1 MWSRY
6 SKRLSQRPVSRDQ
19 NYRDLLETHSQ
30 SLGYQKLGTI
40 KIDCSFM
47 PDSQWG
53 ILQKVAGAPA
63 WLLYLQLQFSQ
74 PSDCKLANANVE
86 LTFEKMA
93 PASQELIGLSNIGP
107 VLTEYFGRRGI
118 AGNDLIEPEPS
129 VVYGSTGVN
138 DRPNA
143 HKGPGSYRDAGTQ
156 WSLQAYTWPVEG
168 DNSGLH
174 RRVEWI
180 IKEADSQHQAL
191 LHRGQVR
198 VALVLQH
205 DLDPFSIT
213 VRIVGQLH
221 RHRGWFKFP
230 SSTESSTR
238 HLCVRVLPSAH
249 EQTPLDERAKQL
261 NEDMTALL
269 VESLRPRIRLPRGL
283 GLEERKSIYDQ
294 STKTAP
300 LINQTTIPTPHRQP
314 EEYTIG
320 WICALPLEM
329 AAARAMLDEIHVTL
343 PTLPNDYNNYTLGN
357 IGSHNIVVACLPIG
371 VYGTTS
377 AATVATRMLATFP
390 SIRFS
395 LMVGIGGGVPSSTA
409 DIRLGD
415 VVVSKPN
422 GRLGGVVQYDYGKT
436 VANGIFEQTGA
447 LNKPPQAL
455 LTTVAKM
462 QAEHMMRGDRI
473 HNYLS
478 QMVAAYPRM
487 QNFTYPGQERD
498 YLFRADYDH
507 EGSNPTCEN
516 CNPAQTVDRKV
527 RMQNTPVVHYGT
539 IASGNQ
545 VIKHGQTRDRIAQQ
559 QGILC
564 FEMEAAGLMDNF
576 PCLVIRGICDY
587 ADSHKNKDWQE
598 YAAATAAAYA
608 KEFISMT
615 PTRQVE
621 ITPKAVEI

>member
-6 SKRLSQRPVSRDQ
+6 SKRLFQRPVNREQSQ
-19 NYRDLLETHSQ
+19 NHRDLLETHSQ
-30 SLGYQKLGTI
+30 SLGYRQLGTI

-93 PASQELIGLSNIGP
+93 PASQEPINLSNLGP
-107 VLTEYFGRRGI
+107 VLTEYFGPRGI
-118 AGNDLIEPEPS
+118 AGNDLVEP
-129 VVYGSTGVN
+129 VVLGSTAL
-138 DRPNA
+138 NA
-143 HKGPGSYRDAGTQ
+143 KLKASKRPGSHQDTGTQ

-180 IKEADSQHQAL
+180 IKEADSQHQPL

-205 DLDPFSIT
+205 DLDPFFIT
-213 VRIVGQLH
+213 VRIEGQLH
-221 RHRGWFKFP
+221 GDRGWFKFP
-230 SSTESSTR
+230 SSMDSSTR
-238 HLCVRVLPSAH
+238 TLCVRVSPSAH
-249 EQTPLDERAKQL
+249 EQTPLDERARQL
-261 NEDMTALL
+261 NKDMTALL
-269 VESLRPRIRLPRGL
+269 VQSFRPISKLDKGLRP
-283 GLEERKSIYDQ
+283 EELKSSCDKA
-294 STKTAP
+294 TKTAP
-300 LINQTTIPTPHRQP
+300 LANRTTPKES

-320 WICALPLEM
+320 WICALSLEM
-329 AAARAMLDEIHVTL
+329 AAASAMLDEIHETL
-343 PTLPNDYNNYTLGN
+343 PTPSNDYNNYTLGK
-357 IGSHNIVVACLPIG
+357 IGSHNIVIACLPIG

-377 AATVATRMLATFP
+377 AATVATQMLATFP

-462 QAEHMMRGDRI
+462 QAEHMMRGDKI
-473 HNYLS
+473 FKYLS
-478 QMVAAYPRM
+478 QMVTAYPRM

-507 EGSNPTCEN
+507 EGPNPTCKN
-516 CNPAQTVDRKV
+516 CDPAQTVDRKV
-527 RMQNTPVVHYGT
+527 RMQSTPVVHYGT

-587 ADSHKNKDWQE
+587 ADSHKNNDWQE

-615 PTRQVE
+615 PARQVE
-621 ITPKAVEI
+621 ITPTAVET

>member
-6 SKRLSQRPVSRDQ
+6 SKRLFQRPVNREQ
-19 NYRDLLETHSQ
+19 NHRDLLETHSQ
-30 SLGYQKLGTI
+30 SLGYRQLGTI

-74 PSDCKLANANVE
+74 PSDCKLANANVQ
-86 LTFEKMA
+86 LTFERMA
-93 PASQELIGLSNIGP
+93 PVNQGPINSSNLGP
-107 VLTEYFGRRGI
+107 VLTEYFGPRGI
-118 AGNDLIEPEPS
+118 AANDLIEP
-129 VVYGSTGVN
+129 VFLGSTAVN
-138 DRPNA
+138 AKLKASKR
-143 HKGPGSYRDAGTQ
+143 PGSHQDAGTQ
-156 WSLQAYTWPVEG
+156 CSLQAYTWPIEG

-180 IKEADSQHQAL
+180 IKEADSQRQPL

-205 DLDPFSIT
+205 DLDPFFIT
-213 VRIVGQLH
+213 VRIEGQLH
-221 RHRGWFKFP
+221 GDRGWFKFP
-230 SSTESSTR
+230 SSMDSSTKQ
-238 HLCVRVLPSAH
+238 LCVRVSPSVH
-249 EQTPLDERAKQL
+249 EQTPLDERARQL
-261 NEDMTALL
+261 NKDMTALL
-269 VESLRPRIRLPRGL
+269 VQSFRPMSKLDKRLGS
-283 GLEERKSIYDQ
+283 EEPKSSCNK

-300 LINQTTIPTPHRQP
+300 LINQTIIATPPRQP
-314 EEYTIG
+314 AEYTIG
-320 WICALPLEM
+320 WICALPLEL
-329 AAARAMLDEIHVTL
+329 AAAKAMLDEIHDSLCTPL
-343 PTLPNDYNNYTLGN
+343 NDQNNYTLGN
-357 IGSHNIVVACLPIG
+357 IGPHNIVVAGLPAGI
-371 VYGTTS
+371 YGTTS

-395 LMVGIGGGVPSSTA
+395 LIVGIGGGVPSGTA

-415 VVVSKPN
+415 IVVSKPN

-478 QMVAAYPRM
+478 QMIAAYPRR

-507 EGSNPTCEN
+507 EGSYPTCEN
-516 CNPAQTVDRKV
+516 CDPAQRVDRKV

-615 PTRQVE
+615 PARQVE
-621 ITPKAVEI
+621 ITPTAVEA

>member
-6 SKRLSQRPVSRDQ
+6 SKRLFQRPGNRDQ
-19 NYRDLLETHSQ
+19 NHRDLLETHSQ
-30 SLGYQKLGTI
+30 SLGYRQLGSI

-74 PSDCKLANANVE
+74 PSDCKLANANVQ
-86 LTFEKMA
+86 LTFEKMT
-93 PASQELIGLSNIGP
+93 PANQEPISLSNLGP
-107 VLTEYFGRRGI
+107 VLTEYFGPRGI
-118 AGNDLIEPEPS
+118 VGNDLIEP
-129 VVYGSTGVN
+129 VVLGSTAVN
-138 DRPNA
+138 AKLKAN
-143 HKGPGSYRDAGTQ
+143 KTPGSYQDAGTQ

-180 IKEADSQHQAL
+180 IKEADSQHQPL

-198 VALVLQH
+198 VALVVQH
-205 DLDPFSIT
+205 DLEPFFIT
-213 VRIVGQLH
+213 VRIEGQLH
-221 RHRGWFKFP
+221 GDRGWFKFP
-230 SSTESSTR
+230 SSMDSSTR
-238 HLCVRVLPSAH
+238 HLCVRVSPSAH
-249 EQTPLDERAKQL
+249 EQTPLDERARQL
-261 NEDMTALL
+261 NRDMTALL
-269 VESLRPRIRLPRGL
+269 VQSFRPISKLHKGL
-283 GLEERKSIYDQ
+283 GSEEPKRTCVKSTR
-294 STKTAP
+294 SAP
-300 LINQTTIPTPHRQP
+300 LAHRPTS
-314 EEYTIG
+314 EEAAEYTIG
-320 WICALPLEM
+320 WICALPLEL
-329 AAARAMLDEIHVTL
+329 ATAEAMLDKIHDSVCT
-343 PTLPNDYNNYTLGN
+343 PWNDQNNYTLGN
-357 IGSHNIVVACLPIG
+357 IGPHNIVVAGLPAG
-371 VYGTTS
+371 TYGTTS

-415 VVVSKPN
+415 IVVSKPN

-462 QAEHMMRGDRI
+462 QAEHIMRGDKI
-473 HNYLS
+473 LNYIS

-516 CNPAQTVDRKV
+516 CDSARTVDRKV

-615 PTRQVE
+615 PARQVE
-621 ITPKAVEI
+621 ITPKAVEV

>member
-6 SKRLSQRPVSRDQ
+6 SKRLFQRPVNRDQ
-19 NYRDLLETHSQ
+19 NHRDLLETHSQ
-30 SLGYQKLGTI
+30 SLGYRQLGSI

-74 PSDCKLANANVE
+74 PSDCKLASANVE

-93 PASQELIGLSNIGP
+93 PANQEPINLSNLGP
-107 VLTEYFGRRGI
+107 VLTEYFGPRGI
-118 AGNDLIEPEPS
+118 AGNDLIEP
-129 VVYGSTGVN
+129 VVLGSTAVN
-138 DRPNA
+138 AKLKASKR
-143 HKGPGSYRDAGTQ
+143 PGSHQDAGTQ

-180 IKEADSQHQAL
+180 IKEADSQHQPL

-205 DLDPFSIT
+205 DLDPFFIT
-213 VRIVGQLH
+213 VRIEGQLH
-221 RHRGWFKFP
+221 GDRGWFKFP
-230 SSTESSTR
+230 SSTDSSTR
-238 HLCVRVLPSAH
+238 HLCVRVSPSAH

-261 NEDMTALL
+261 NKDMTALL
-269 VESLRPRIRLPRGL
+269 VQSFRPISKLNKGL
-283 GLEERKSIYDQ
+283 GSEEPNSSCEK
-294 STKTAP
+294 STKAARLT
-300 LINQTTIPTPHRQP
+300 NQATIPTPPRQP

-320 WICALPLEM
+320 WICALPLEL
-329 AAARAMLDEIHVTL
+329 AAAKAMLDEIHDSLCT
-343 PTLPNDYNNYTLGN
+343 PRNDQNNYILGN
-357 IGSHNIVVACLPIG
+357 IGPHNIVVAGLPIG

-377 AATVATRMLATFP
+377 AATVATRMIATFP

-395 LMVGIGGGVPSSTA
+395 LMVGIGGGVPSGTA

-415 VVVSKPN
+415 VVVSKPD

-462 QAEHMMRGDRI
+462 QAEHMMRGDKI
-473 HNYLS
+473 LNYLS

-487 QNFTYPGQERD
+487 QSFTYPGQERD
-498 YLFRADYDH
+498 YLFRTNYEH

-516 CNPAQTVDRKV
+516 CDPAQTVDRKV
-527 RMQNTPVVHYGT
+527 RVQTAPVVHYGT

-545 VIKHGQTRDRIAQQ
+545 VIKHGRTRDRIAQQ
-559 QGILC
+559 EGILC

-615 PTRQVE
+615 PARQVE
-621 ITPKAVEI
+621 ITPTAVEA

>member
-6 SKRLSQRPVSRDQ
+6 SKRLFQRPVNREQSQ
-19 NYRDLLETHSQ
+19 NHRDLLETHSQ
-30 SLGYQKLGTI
+30 SLGYRQLGTI

-93 PASQELIGLSNIGP
+93 PASQEPINLSNLGP
-107 VLTEYFGRRGI
+107 VLTEYFGPRGI
-118 AGNDLIEPEPS
+118 AGNDLVEP
-129 VVYGSTGVN
+129 VVLGSTAL
-138 DRPNA
+138 NA
-143 HKGPGSYRDAGTQ
+143 KLKARDPDLTK
-156 WSLQAYTWPVEG
+156 TP
-168 DNSGLH
+168 
-174 RRVEWI
+174 
-180 IKEADSQHQAL
+180 
-191 LHRGQVR
+191 
-198 VALVLQH
+198 H
-205 DLDPFSIT
+205 DLDPFFIT
-213 VRIVGQLH
+213 VRIEGQLH
-221 RHRGWFKFP
+221 GDRGWFKFP
-230 SSTESSTR
+230 SSMDSSTR
-238 HLCVRVLPSAH
+238 TLCVRVSPSAH
-249 EQTPLDERAKQL
+249 EQTPLDERARQL
-261 NEDMTALL
+261 NKDMTALL
-269 VESLRPRIRLPRGL
+269 VQSFRPISKLDKGLRP
-283 GLEERKSIYDQ
+283 EELKSSCDKA
-294 STKTAP
+294 TKTAP
-300 LINQTTIPTPHRQP
+300 LANRTTPKES

-320 WICALPLEM
+320 WICALSLEM
-329 AAARAMLDEIHVTL
+329 AAASAMLDEIHETL
-343 PTLPNDYNNYTLGN
+343 PTPSNDYNNYTLGK
-357 IGSHNIVVACLPIG
+357 IGSHNIVIACLPIG

-377 AATVATRMLATFP
+377 AATVATQMLATFP

-462 QAEHMMRGDRI
+462 QAEHMMRGDKI
-473 HNYLS
+473 FKYLS
-478 QMVAAYPRM
+478 QMVTAYPRM

-507 EGSNPTCEN
+507 EGPNPTCKN
-516 CNPAQTVDRKV
+516 CDPAQTVDRKV
-527 RMQNTPVVHYGT
+527 RMQSTPVVHYGT

-587 ADSHKNKDWQE
+587 ADSHKNNDWQE

-608 KEFISMT
+608 KEEIITLKRREVTRFHILKEFSKKRKDLESILVLPHTKKGISCPPLHT
-615 PTRQVE
+615 NHAENT
-621 ITPKAVEI
+621 